1 MGAIIQQYPPNIRAN
16 QVQEILGIKR
26 SSMYSLIRQGK
37 LPKPFHIGTCSLWV
51 TAEIQAVVDVC
62 IAERDGAQA

>member
-1 MGAIIQQYPPNIRAN
+1 MGIISQQYPPNIRAN

-51 TAEIQAVVDVC
+51 TAEIQSFVDDC
-62 IAERDGAQA
+62 IAKRDEVSA